1 MKALG
6 YFAVVTGRGNQNDS
20 IQSIKD
26 YEEEFF
32 KNSKIFRSVGML
44 IMLIYYLGHLLTLY
58 YTLYNIRPLLSRSSS
73 YSPLYFVFML
83 HRDKLLKPSQM
94 STKNMSMA
102 VSTKFWKMV
111 RDSVEQQ
118 ADEFKGQS
126 GFSS

>member
-1 MKALG
+1 
-6 YFAVVTGRGNQNDS
+6 
-20 IQSIKD
+20 
-26 YEEEFF
+26 
-32 KNSKIFRSVGML
+32 
-44 IMLIYYLGHLLTLY
+44 
-58 YTLYNIRPLLSRSSS
+58 
-73 YSPLYFVFML
+73 ML

-118 ADEFKGQS
+118 ADEFKGQP